1 VQVETWF
8 SITEPSVAIGA
19 VDGLFLALQSE
30 YRGYEKELNQMKAEI
45 KETVNNLTR
54 EAYDKH
60 QKELDVWK
68 EKHREYSA
76 LWTDLRAKFTTWRT
90 NELERISNL
99 KITIPSSL
107 KDTFLMIKEIADTSK

>member
-1 VQVETWF
+1 MREALILVFTPFLIKKKWQTTNVTLM
-8 SITEPSVAIGA
+8 
-19 VDGLFLALQSE
+19 GLIHQH
-30 YRGYEKELNQMKAEI
+30 EI

-60 QKELDVWK
+60 QKELDIWK

-107 KDTFLMIKEIADTSK
+107 KDTFLQIKEIADTSK